1 MAISVTVFHFTIS
14 NLISKSET
22 LTNPE
27 TLFVKAVCLSPP
39 CFAPKPNC
47 EGPLYTTWRTVCFL
61 VAFFYVKTLFY
72 VYCLFSVFVYVCA
85 HVCMALR
92 TTCRDSNLGL
102 QAWQQALLF
111 TKPSPWPQF
120 LIFYACHFIWQWK
133 YFIPSPMAPF
143 PSSATLPPAR
153 CNMDLS
159 HPVQAGGSQVWRQFR
174 LLFLALGNQRL
185 PTSWPSS

>member
-14 NLISKSET
+14 NSICKSET

-27 TLFVKAVCLSPP
+27 TLFVKAVCLSVSPSFCP
-39 CFAPKPNC
+39 QTQLW
-47 EGPLYTTWRTVCFL
+47 GPFVHNMEDCLFFSCL
-61 VAFFYVKTLFY
+61 FYVKTLFY
-72 VYCLFSVFVYVCA
+72 VYSVCLCYVCA

-102 QAWQQALLF
+102 QAWQRALLF

-143 PSSATLPPAR
+143 PGSATLPPAR